1 MMAWCDAARLFGK
14 TQTHSGRPWPNK
26 PCPLRMNV
34 SVSHA
39 WLWLWIPPS
48 YLNLKFRHS
57 DIQQGLAKRPKR
69 KCGGQILA
77 ITPKNPTTPHPHH
90 RSTKMQV
97 ATNCYARRTE
107 CPMNARKT
115 SDPKTGSTDISN
127 THSIRSNKISF
138 EHTRSKS
145 EIRFRYTC
153 VFGIASHTAN
163 QTENESADTQRPRIG
178 EYLEIQSNRS
188 GKCPL
193 LSSQN
198 YL

>member
-1 MMAWCDAARLFGK
+1 VSIANECICISRLALALD
-14 TQTHSGRPWPNK
+14 TT
-26 PCPLRMNV
+26 V
-34 SVSHA
+34 
-39 WLWLWIPPS
+39 IPQVPP
-48 YLNLKFRHS
+48 FRHS
-57 DIQQGLAKRPKR
+57 TGLGQKAETKVWRP
-69 KCGGQILA
+69 
-77 ITPKNPTTPHPHH
+77 NSSYHPHTHH